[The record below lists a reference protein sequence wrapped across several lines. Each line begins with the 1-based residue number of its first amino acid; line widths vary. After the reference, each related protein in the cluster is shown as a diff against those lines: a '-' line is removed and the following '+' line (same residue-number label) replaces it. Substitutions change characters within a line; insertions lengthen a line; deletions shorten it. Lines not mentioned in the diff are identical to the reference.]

1 MAGGVG
7 DTCVSLG
14 LMAGT
19 VVLVGVVRGLWEPEA
34 RRLRPLVLELLA
46 TFQLCACTHEL
57 VVQARLDPSPHLGL
71 TLSYL
76 SSLVHGLTLPG
87 ALANPCA
94 VLHKVA
100 AEGLAVRTALLKVA
114 AQVAGALLAR
124 AYALSVRSL
133 GLAER
138 HRPDRRPACR
148 PPLPADVPR
157 ACLVEAICSF
167 IYHSAVVQFRDV
179 RPKLRVHLLAAL
191 VTFLVFAGKRSEQQ
205 DEVWTGVGRD
215 RRQGGGGSIT
225 GAVFNPALALSLHMK
240 CFQGEF
246 HNFAI
251 VYWVGPTAG
260 IAMMVLM
267 YRFFLPW
274 LNRKRSLKFE

>member
-191 VTFLVFAGKRSEQQ
+191 VTFLVFAG
-205 DEVWTGVGRD
+205 
-215 RRQGGGGSIT
+215 GSIT